1 MHSHDESDAPVTIRS
16 KAGSGRTWHQ
26 SAVSCRSSQACI
38 PTMTLTFL
46 HGQETSQ
53 CACNTRVTP
62 VAFDLHVRVLAK
74 AAERERMALT
84 PLSANRHSHDQGDR
98 IKQLT
103 EKMLQTDTSRTEI
116 QDLSERHVTRSS
128 SGAVQH
134 RHPDPRQN
142 QPHRSPYQPLLSSLI

>member
-1 MHSHDESDAPVTIRS
+1 
-16 KAGSGRTWHQ
+16 
-26 SAVSCRSSQACI
+26 
-38 PTMTLTFL
+38 MTLTFL

-84 PLSANRHSHDQGDR
+84 PLSANRRSHDQGDR

-116 QDLSERHVTRSS
+116 QDLSERRVARSS

-134 RHPDPRQN
+134 RHPYPRQN